1 MKCGICFNT
10 SNNNKLVLKEM
21 MYGLK
26 DEFDYFECASCG
38 CIQIAEVPSNLDK
51 YYPDDYYSYTVAE
64 VPLKK
69 SWIRSAHF
77 DYYAF
82 NKNKLLGSLLALKFK
97 PSGFYTWLKE
107 LRLYNRNESVLD
119 IGCGNGQLLK
129 RMYRLGFNHLTGIDP
144 FLEKDIIHNNSLKLF
159 KKDIFQTDS
168 RYDVI
173 MMHHS
178 LEHMDRQ
185 HEVIQKAATL
195 LKEGGR
201 MLIRIPIV
209 SKPLMDKY
217 GVNVVSLDAPR
228 HLFIHSLKSITGIIE
243 KNNLSIY
250 KTVFDAEVFS
260 IMGSEQY
267 SKGISNVND
276 ERSHFQNPAGS
287 IFTPSDIERFE
298 KEIKVL
304 NQKRESDTVALY
316 IRK

>member
-10 SNNNKLVLKEM
+10 SDNKKIVLKEM

-26 DEFDYFECASCG
+26 DEFDYFECTSCG
-38 CIQIAEVPSNLDK
+38 CIQIAEVPSDLGK
-51 YYPDDYYSYTVAE
+51 YYPTDYYSYTVAE

-69 SWIRSAHF
+69 SRIRSVHF

-82 NKNKLLGSLLALKFK
+82 NKNRLLGGLLALKFK

-107 LRLYNRNESVLD
+107 LYLHNRNESVLD

-129 RMYRLGFNHLTGIDP
+129 RMYRLGFNNLTGIDP
-144 FLEKDIIHNNSLKLF
+144 FLEKDLIYNNSLKLL
-159 KKDIFQTDS
+159 KRDIFQTDS
-168 RYDVI
+168 TYDVI

-185 HEVIQKAATL
+185 DAVIQKAATL

-201 MLIRIPIV
+201 ILIRIPIV
-209 SKPLMDKY
+209 SKPLMVKY
-217 GVNVVSLDAPR
+217 GGNVVSLDAPR

-250 KTVFDAEVFS
+250 KTVFDAEAFS

-276 ERSHFQNPAGS
+276 ERSYFQNPAGS

-298 KEIKVL
+298 NEIKTL
-304 NQKRESDTVALY
+304 NQKGESDSVALY

>member
-1 MKCGICFNT
+1 MKCRICFNT
-10 SNNNKLVLKEM
+10 SNNTKIVLKEM
-21 MYGLK
+21 MYGVK

-38 CIQIAEVPSNLDK
+38 CIQIAEVPSDLGK
-51 YYPDDYYSYTVAE
+51 YYPNDYYSYTVAE

-69 SWIRSAHF
+69 SWIRSVHF

-82 NKNKLLGSLLALKFK
+82 NKHQLLGSLLALKFK

-107 LRLYNRNESVLD
+107 LYLHNRNESILD

-129 RMYRLGFNHLTGIDP
+129 RMYRLGFNNLTGIDP
-144 FLEKDIIHNNSLKLF
+144 FLEKDLVYNDSIKLF
-159 KKDIFQTDS
+159 KKDIFQTDTG
-168 RYDVI
+168 YDVI

-185 HEVIQKAATL
+185 DEVIQKAASL
-195 LKEGGR
+195 LKKGGR

-217 GVNVVSLDAPR
+217 GSNVVSLDAPR

-250 KTVFDAEVFS
+250 KTMFDAEAFS

-267 SKGISNVND
+267 SRGISNVND
-276 ERSHFQNPAGS
+276 ERSYFQNPAGS
-287 IFTPSDIERFE
+287 VFKPSDIERFE
-298 KEIKVL
+298 NEIKTL
-304 NQKRESDTVALY
+304 NQKGESDSVALY
-316 IRK
+316 IHN

>member
-26 DEFDYFECASCG
+26 DEFEYFECASCG
-38 CIQIAEVPSNLDK
+38 CIQIAEVPADLGK
-51 YYPDDYYSYTVAE
+51 YYPHDYYSYTVAE
-64 VPLKK
+64 VPLKR
-69 SWIRSAHF
+69 SWIRSVHF

-82 NKNKLLGSLLALKFK
+82 NKHKLLGNFLALKFK
-97 PSGFYTWLKE
+97 PSGFYTWLAG
-107 LRLYNRNESVLD
+107 LHLQNRKESVLD

-129 RMYRLGFNHLTGIDP
+129 RMYRLGFENLTGIDP
-144 FLEKDIIHNNSLKLF
+144 FLDKDTVYNNNLRLF
-159 KKDIFQTDS
+159 KRDIFQTDTS
-168 RYDVI
+168 YDVI

-185 HEVIQKAATL
+185 DEVIQKAASL

-209 SKPLMDKY
+209 SKPLMEKY
-217 GVNVVSLDAPR
+217 GGNVVSLDAPR

-243 KNNLSIY
+243 KNSLSIY
-250 KTVFDAEVFS
+250 KTVFDAEAFS

-267 SKGISNVND
+267 SRGISNVND
-276 ERSHFQNPAGS
+276 ERSYFQNPAGS
-287 IFTPSDIERFE
+287 IFKPSDIERFE
-298 KEIKVL
+298 NEIKVL
-304 NQKRESDTVALY
+304 NQKGESDSVALY
-316 IRK
+316 IKK